1 MILEKINKEDLD
13 EIYTKFDSLY
23 NVHELDEYGSLVNF
37 SKHKNLPFQRW
48 HYYQE
53 GYSPEIL
60 RKIISHLELDN
71 QNLTILDPF
80 SGSGSTLVGAQEL
93 GLNGYGIELN
103 PFSFFMSKVKTKD
116 FSTNTLEECVKFKL
130 PKYQRLSDVYCL
142 YELSFIDKLYSEE
155 SLIKIELIRN
165 KIAKLKNQDSKDILL
180 AALFSILE
188 ETSNYKKGGNGLKK
202 RKKVNNYDVF
212 ALFNEKKNQIIEDLS
227 TKKKTSEIKI
237 YNSNVKDIDKI
248 INENSIDLSLFSPPY
263 ANCFDYFEVYKI
275 ELWLGHFVKNYD
287 ELKKMRKSAL
297 TSNLNADLK
306 KNIKIET
313 SSKILIKAMGLIDG
327 DELWDKRILK
337 MLVLYFNEMQNLLI
351 NLRLKLK
358 DNGYVAIVVGNSAY
372 GGIPIAT
379 DLILAE
385 IASNNGYIVK
395 ELIVA
400 RKNETSSQQYSKIG
414 GLVKYIRETIIIIQK
429 CKK

>member
-1 MILEKINKEDLD
+1 MILEKIKKEDLD
-13 EIYTKFDSLY
+13 TIYSKFDKIFKVS
-23 NVHELDEYGSLVNF
+23 EQEQYGNLVNF
-37 SKHKNLPFQRW
+37 SKHKSLPFQRW

-60 RKIISHLELDN
+60 KKIISHLELDK
-71 QNLTILDPF
+71 QNISILDPF
-80 SGSGSTLVGAQEL
+80 SGSGSTLVGAQAL
-93 GLNGYGIELN
+93 GLNGIGIELN

-116 FSTNTLEECVKFKL
+116 FDAKILSECAKFKL
-130 PKYQRLSDVYCL
+130 PKYKLLENVYSI

-155 SLIKIELIRN
+155 SLIKIELLRN
-165 KIAKLKNQDSKDILL
+165 KIAKLKNQDIKDILQ
-180 AALFSILE
+180 AVLFSILE

-202 RKKVNNYDVF
+202 RKKVNNQDVF
-212 ALFNEKKNQIIEDLS
+212 ILFNEKKNQIIEDLS
-227 TKKKTSEIKI
+227 TKNKTSTITI

-248 INENSIDLSLFSPPY
+248 INNNTIDLSLFSPPY

-275 ELWLGHFVKNYD
+275 ELWLGQFVKNYD

-313 SSKILIKAMGLIDG
+313 SSKILIEAMELIDG
-327 DELWDKRILK
+327 DKLWDKRILK
-337 MLVLYFNEMQNLLI
+337 MLILYFNEMQNLLI
-351 NLRLKLK
+351 NLRMKLK

-379 DLILAE
+379 DLILSE
-385 IASNNGYIVK
+385 IASNNGYKVK

-414 GLVKYIRETIIIIQK
+414 DLVKYIRETIIILQK
-429 CKK
+429 C

>member
-13 EIYTKFDSLY
+13 TIYTKFDALY
-23 NVHELDEYGSLVNF
+23 NVYELDEYGSLVNF
-37 SKHKNLPFQRW
+37 GKHKSLPFQRW

-60 RKIISHLELDN
+60 KKIISHLELDN
-71 QNLTILDPF
+71 QNITILDPF
-80 SGSGSTLVGAQEL
+80 SGSGSTLVGAQAL
-93 GLNGYGIELN
+93 GLNGLGIELN

-116 FSTNTLEECVKFKL
+116 YNTKILEECVKFKL
-130 PKYQRLSDVYCL
+130 PEYEQLLDVYGL

-165 KIAKLKNQDSKDILL
+165 KIARLKNQDTKDILF
-180 AALFSILE
+180 AVLFSILE
-188 ETSNYKKGGNGLKK
+188 ESSNYKKGGNGLKK
-202 RKKVNNYDVF
+202 RKKVNNHDVF
-212 ALFNEKKNQIIEDLS
+212 ILFDEKKNQIIEDLS
-227 TKKKTSEIKI
+227 TKNKTSKINI

-248 INENSIDLSLFSPPY
+248 INNNTIDLSLFSPPY

-313 SSKILIKAMGLIDG
+313 SSKILSEAMELIDG
-327 DELWDKRILK
+327 VELWDKRILK

-385 IASNNGYIVK
+385 IASNNGYKVK

-414 GLVKYIRETIIIIQK
+414 DLVKYIRETIIILQK
-429 CKK
+429 C